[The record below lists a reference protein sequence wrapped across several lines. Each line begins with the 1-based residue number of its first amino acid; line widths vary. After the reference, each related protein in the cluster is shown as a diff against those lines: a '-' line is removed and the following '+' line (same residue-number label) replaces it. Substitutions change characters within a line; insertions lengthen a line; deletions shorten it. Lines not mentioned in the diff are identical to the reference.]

1 MGTYLV
7 ERDDYAGWNP
17 TGRNFAVISAAIGAV
32 GLLSWMSLHGHLG
45 AFRSSAASDQLFLEG
60 LVWLGIGGFCLMAF
74 AALGSILLSF
84 KSRGSVSVT
93 AEGVFRTV
101 DTRTRFLAWA
111 EIEGLVPMPYGGV
124 TLVAAPGKVDIVIP
138 RFLDDYR
145 ACIAEIKNHSIQAI
159 SPSRLRRKR
168 KTTWIESIRAF
179 FLAFLASLAMNS
191 HVSHR
196 VRIATF
202 SALIGGVA
210 WMLKSSWE
218 KTDQTMPRWVEFLF
232 VLGVVLYILRRI
244 TLAW

>member
-1 MGTYLV
+1 MATYLV

-17 TGRNFAVISAAIGAV
+17 TGRNFAMISAAIGAV
-32 GLLSWMSLHGHLG
+32 GLLSWMSLHSHLG
-45 AFRSSAASDQLFLEG
+45 AFRPSAASDQLFLEG

-74 AALGSILLSF
+74 AALGSILLSL

-145 ACIAEIKNHSIQAI
+145 ACIAEIKNHSIRRLP
-159 SPSRLRRKR
+159 PSSLRRRR
-168 KTTWIESIRAF
+168 KTTWIDSVRTF
-179 FLAFLASLAMNS
+179 FIAALVSLALNS
-191 HVSHR
+191 HASHR

-202 SALIGGVA
+202 SALIAGMA
-210 WMLKSSWE
+210 WMLTFSRE
-218 KTDQTMPRWVEFLF
+218 KTDQTMARWVVILI
-232 VLGVVLYILRRI
+232 VLGMALYILRRM
-244 TLAW
+244 TLSW